1 MGGSSAEPPARQG
14 LIPVRAPLS
23 FAGSPMAF
31 DSYHC
36 GGRDIEI
43 SDGVRP
49 IRTISTAIIGLVA
62 PASDAEAATFPLT
75 SRR

>member
-1 MGGSSAEPPARQG
+1 
-14 LIPVRAPLS
+14 
-23 FAGSPMAF
+23 MAF